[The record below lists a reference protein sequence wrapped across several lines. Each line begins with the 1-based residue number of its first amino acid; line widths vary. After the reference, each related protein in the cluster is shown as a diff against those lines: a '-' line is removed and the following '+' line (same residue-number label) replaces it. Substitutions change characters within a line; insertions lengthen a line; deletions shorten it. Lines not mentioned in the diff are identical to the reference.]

1 MKWINYA
8 VAAWM
13 GCAALV
19 SGAQAEEAKT
29 AAGAS
34 ASANAIEAI
43 NTSRNGNEI
52 AIKIDLN
59 KSMSSPPAS
68 FAVSNPPKVALDFLG
83 TANALGKNT
92 QMVNE
97 GDLRSLNVVQVGDKT
112 RVVLNLVRSMNYN
125 TRVDGN
131 SLYVTLTPIER
142 VNAVAAERS
151 QRFQEANPLS
161 TGHAVRD
168 LVFRRGKDGEGRV
181 VVDLSD
187 PGTAIDIRKQ
197 GENLVVDF
205 IKTTLPDNLRR
216 KLDVTDFATPVFA
229 VEAKPVGQNTR
240 LTISPKGAW
249 EHNAYQADNQFIV
262 EVKKIVEDPN
272 KLVQG
277 TKIGYQ
283 GPRVSIN
290 YQNGDVRALLRLMAE
305 ELGLNAVISETV
317 TGTTTLVLKDVPA
330 DQVIDIIFQQKG
342 LDMRKKGNIIMIAPR
357 DEIATREKLDFEAR
371 QQIRELEP
379 LQTEQFALNYQKAA
393 EIAALL
399 AGPGSGSGS
408 EAESGSS
415 ASQRILSKRGS
426 AVADKQSNILFVSD
440 IPSKLEEIRTFIKT
454 IDIGARQVL
463 IEARIVEAQDSF
475 QREIGAKLGLINTKT
490 SRLGNSQWGV
500 AGGNM
505 VPNYTIPSNT
515 GAPLI
520 VDPLKVTPNGTP
532 GSVGGGTIPG
542 TNLPAG
548 VAGGLT
554 AATQMLG
561 TNLPIPT
568 KGGSFALS
576 LFNSSLTRILNLEI
590 AAMEGDGLGKIVS
603 SPRVVTANNVKAKI
617 EDGTEIPYVTIQSSG
632 GTSTATVSFKAAK
645 LSLEVVPQITP
656 EGTVSMNLV
665 VKKEEADW
673 TKAVVLGGYANPPIK
688 SSIVE
693 TNVVVDNGGTVV
705 IGGVF
710 ITDTQRKV
718 EKVPLLGDIPA
729 LGWLFKYRQ
738 DDSKRRELL
747 VFITPRIIS
756 DKMNLN

>member
-1 MKWINYA
+1 MKWVKYA

-19 SGAQAEEAKT
+19 SGAQAEEAKAT
-29 AAGAS
+29 AS
-34 ASANAIEAI
+34 ANANAIEAI

-59 KSMSSPPAS
+59 KHMASPPAS

-83 TANALGKNT
+83 TVNALGKNT
-92 QMVNE
+92 QQVNE

-142 VNAVAAERS
+142 VNDVAAERS

-197 GENLVVDF
+197 GANLVVDF
-205 IKTTLPDNLRR
+205 IKTTLPENLRR
-216 KLDVTDFATPVFA
+216 KLDVTDFATPVLA
-229 VEAKPVGQNTR
+229 VETKPVGQNTR

-262 EVKKIVEDPN
+262 EVKQIVEDPN

-357 DEIATREKLDFEAR
+357 DEIATREKLDFESR

-379 LQTEQFALNYQKAA
+379 LQTEQFALNYQKAG
-393 EIAALL
+393 EVAALL
-399 AGPGSGSGS
+399 AGPGGAS
-408 EAESGSS
+408 EAEAGSS

-440 IPSKLEEIRTFIKT
+440 IPTKLEEIRAFIKT
-454 IDIGARQVL
+454 IDVGARQVL

-475 QREIGAKLGLINTKT
+475 QQEIGTKLGLINSKAVQ
-490 SRLGNSQWGV
+490 LGNSGINMI
-500 AGGNM
+500 GGKYAPGTQSTTVKDEIDGLTNTLIKRD
-505 VPNYTIPSNT
+505 VSVNNT
-515 GAPLI
+515 GP
-520 VDPLKVTPNGTP
+520 V
-532 GSVGGGTIPG
+532 
-542 TNLPAG
+542 
-548 VAGGLT
+548 LT
-554 AATQMLG
+554 QNPMLG
-561 TNLPIPT
+561 TNLPIPA
-568 KGGSFALS
+568 KGANLALS

-617 EDGTEIPYVTIQSSG
+617 EDGTEIPYVTLQSSG
-632 GTSTATVSFKAAK
+632 GTSTATVNFKAAK

-656 EGTVSMNLV
+656 EGTVSMNLI

-673 TKAVVLGGYANPPIK
+673 TKAVVLNGYANPPIK

-710 ITDTQRKV
+710 ITDTQRNV

-729 LGWLFKYRQ
+729 LGWLFKYRKE
-738 DDSKRRELL
+738 DSKRRELL

-756 DKMNLN
+756 DKMSLN

>member
-1 MKWINYA
+1 MKWVKYA
-8 VAAWM
+8 VVAWL

-19 SGAQAEEAKT
+19 SGAQAEEAK
-29 AAGAS
+29 AS
-34 ASANAIEAI
+34 AGANAIEAI

-59 KSMSSPPAS
+59 KHMASPPAS

-83 TANALGKNT
+83 TVNALGKNT
-92 QMVNE
+92 QQVNE

-142 VNAVAAERS
+142 VNDVAAERS

-197 GENLVVDF
+197 GANLVVDF
-205 IKTTLPDNLRR
+205 IKTTLPENLRR
-216 KLDVTDFATPVFA
+216 KLDVTDFATPVLA
-229 VEAKPVGQNTR
+229 VETKPVGQNTR

-262 EVKKIVEDPN
+262 EVKQIVEDPN

-357 DEIATREKLDFEAR
+357 DEIATREKLDFESR

-379 LQTEQFALNYQKAA
+379 LQTEQFALNYQKAG
-393 EIAALL
+393 EVAALL
-399 AGPGSGSGS
+399 AGPGGAS
-408 EAESGSS
+408 EAEAGSS

-440 IPSKLEEIRTFIKT
+440 IPTKLEEIRAFIKT
-454 IDIGARQVL
+454 IDVGARQVL

-475 QREIGAKLGLINTKT
+475 NQELGAKLGLTLRSGAHRTIDTSGNTTFQTKPD
-490 SRLGNSQWGV
+490 
-500 AGGNM
+500 GGM
-505 VPNYTIPSNT
+505 VS
-515 GAPLI
+515 
-520 VDPLKVTPNGTP
+520 
-532 GSVGGGTIPG
+532 GGGSQDWT
-542 TNLPAG
+542 TNLP
-548 VAGGLT
+548 
-554 AATQMLG
+554 
-561 TNLPIPT
+561 LPD
-568 KGGSFALS
+568 KGGKLALS
-576 LFNSSLTRILNLEI
+576 LFSASLTRILNLEI
-590 AAMEGDGLGKIVS
+590 AAMEGDGLGKVVS

-617 EDGTEIPYVTIQSSG
+617 EDGTEIPYVTLQSSG
-632 GTSTATVSFKAAK
+632 GTSTATVNFKAAK

-673 TKAVVLGGYANPPIK
+673 TRAVVLNGYANPPIK
-688 SSIVE
+688 SSVVE

-710 ITDTQRKV
+710 VTDTQRNV

-729 LGWLFKYRQ
+729 LGWLFKYRKE
-738 DDSKRRELL
+738 DSKRRELL

-756 DKMNLN
+756 DKMSLN